1 MNQFLKKALVLCAL
15 ISSASVFAQKGNYD
29 VQLTM
34 PFQPMFSFG
43 TAYHSFQGDIMG
55 PSANSLLG
63 NMGYRAGMRLNIS
76 ENVDASLLFSN
87 TSLFEENRE
96 DNTGFESNVDA
107 IGLHFGYALNSVFK
121 QSRISPYLTAGLQSL
136 SFKTLNKSNQSDWT
150 DRESIIAIPLGLGL
164 RLNISERIDL
174 DATINYTIA
183 VGDIDKSVEENTDK
197 FVSANFTIH
206 YDLFTPKP
214 KANIYFDDSYYADVN
229 FKVMDVEDEDG
240 DLVADI
246 DDYCPKTPIG
256 VKVNQFGC
264 PLDTDN
270 DGIPDYIDQ
279 EINTLEGAVVDE
291 NGVQLTDD
299 KYRSMYSDYE
309 AASREYANFYN
320 ENEIKREN
328 YKTTDAYLIAKAN
341 AFNKA
346 YNDGEIFD
354 NTVEGLKY
362 KVKIGA
368 FSDGVPANIINKYLS
383 LDDLESIPQDN
394 GMVIY
399 AVGTYTSLDAVLD
412 REYELEAKGFDDTYI
427 LVDNNGS
434 VSNYV
439 IPVSVPEIDEEE
451 EVVLPVEEVEIIEIK
466 KEEVLISTNKTTYR
480 IQIGAFDKKLSD
492 KVFEG
497 VDNVVSFSGKD
508 GLVRYMTG
516 SFTEYKDAINYQ
528 AQMKARGF
536 EDAFIVTYKNGVR
549 ISLNVAIKTERI
561 SPKKEVVVEDQI
573 PKPIIEFKVQ
583 IDVAKE
589 SLSAE
594 DLAKMG
600 KLGNIEKIA
609 KGTDMYEYY
618 AGTYLSLEKAN
629 FRLAESKSVGYSQA
643 FIVCAK
649 DGERITL
656 EEAKEL
662 LK

>member
-15 ISSASVFAQKGNYD
+15 ISSTSVFAQKGNYD
-29 VQLTM
+29 VEPTM

-43 TAYHSFQGDIMG
+43 MAYHSFQGDIMG
-55 PSANSLLG
+55 PTVNSLLG
-63 NMGYRAGMRLNIS
+63 NMGYRSGMRLNLS

-87 TSLFEENRE
+87 TSLFEENE
-96 DNTGFESNVDA
+96 DESFKSNVDA
-107 IGLHFGYALNSVFK
+107 IGLHFGYTLNSVFK
-121 QSRISPYLTAGLQSL
+121 QSRISPYLTSGLQSL
-136 SFKTLNKSNQSDWT
+136 SFQTIKGNVKSE
-150 DRESIIAIPLGLGL
+150 RESTIAIPLGLGL

-174 DATINYTIA
+174 DATINYTITM
-183 VGDIDKSVEENTDK
+183 GDIDKTVEENSDK
-197 FVSANFTIH
+197 FISANFTIH

-214 KANIYFDDSYYADVN
+214 KEHIYVDDSYYADVN
-229 FKVMDVEDEDG
+229 FKAMDIEDEDG
-240 DLVADI
+240 DLVADV
-246 DDYCPKTPIG
+246 DDYCPRTPIG
-256 VKVNQFGC
+256 VKVSPFGC
-264 PLDTDN
+264 PLDSDN

-291 NGVQLTDD
+291 KGVQLTDD

-346 YNDGEIFD
+346 YNDGEVFD

-368 FSDGVPANIINKYLS
+368 FSDVVPANVINKYLS
-383 LDDLESIPQDN
+383 LDDLESIPQDD

-399 AVGTYTSLDAVLD
+399 AVGTYNSLEDALG
-412 REYELEAKGFDDTYI
+412 REYELEAKGFDETYI

-439 IPVSVPEIDEEE
+439 IPAPDPEIVEEE
-451 EVVLPVEEVEIIEIK
+451 KVVLPVFEKVEIEKI
-466 KEEVLISTNKTTYR
+466 KEEKAVVPSNETTYR
-480 IQIGAFDKKLSD
+480 IQIGAFDKELSD

-508 GLVRYMTG
+508 GLVRYMAG
-516 SFTEYKDAINYQ
+516 SFTEYKDAISYQ

-536 EDAFIVTYKNGVR
+536 EDAFIVTYKNGER
-549 ISLNVAIKTERI
+549 ISLNVAIKTERT
-561 SPKKEVVVEDQI
+561 SAKAEVVIGQEVT
-573 PKPIIEFKVQ
+573 KPNIEFMVQ
-583 IDVAKE
+583 ISVAKE

-594 DLAKMG
+594 DLTKMA
-600 KLGNIEKIA
+600 KLGNIEKEA
-609 KGTDMYEYY
+609 KGEEMYLYFT
-618 AGTYLSLEKAN
+618 GSFTSLEDAN
-629 FRLAESKSVGYSQA
+629 VRLDEAKLAGYSDA
-643 FIVCAK
+643 FVFAK
-649 DGERITL
+649 LEGERITI
-656 EEAKEL
+656 EQAIAF